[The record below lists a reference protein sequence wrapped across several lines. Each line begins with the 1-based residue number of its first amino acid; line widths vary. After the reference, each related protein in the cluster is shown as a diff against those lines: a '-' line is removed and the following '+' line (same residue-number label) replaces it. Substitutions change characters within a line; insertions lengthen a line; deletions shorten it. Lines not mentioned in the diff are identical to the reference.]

1 MQPFPARGAI
11 FDMDGLLLDTERIAC
26 RAWQHAADELG
37 VSIDESVV
45 LGMVGM
51 HSSKVETY
59 LTGELGPDFPVNAI
73 RDTTHRHYLKLTEA
87 PIPLKSGVHALFDWF
102 RDRGIPI
109 AVATSTRRS
118 IAEHHLKA
126 AGLWDYLSASR
137 CGDEIVH
144 PKPAPDIYLAAASAL
159 GVAAGDCFAFEDSNF
174 GVKAAHSA
182 GCRVAMIPDLRQ
194 PDAHT
199 LTLEV
204 PVFGSLHDALT
215 WVQAQTAPEQ
225 V

>member
-37 VSIDESVV
+37 VAIAESVV

-51 HSSKVETY
+51 HSSKVDAY
-59 LTGELGPDFPVNAI
+59 LTGELGADFPVDDV
-73 RDTTHRHYLKLTEA
+73 RTTTHRHYLKLTKD
-87 PIPLKSGVHALFDWF
+87 PIPLKPGVLELFGWF
-102 RDRGIPI
+102 RERGVPI

-126 AGLWDYLSASR
+126 VGLWHYLAASR

-144 PKPAPDIYLAAASAL
+144 PKPAPDIYLAAAAEL
-159 GVAAGDCFAFEDSNF
+159 GVDARECFAFEDSNF

-182 GCRVAMIPDLRQ
+182 GCRVVMVPDLRQ

-199 LTLEV
+199 QSLGI
-204 PVFGSLHDALT
+204 PVFDSLYDALG
-215 WVQAQTAPEQ
+215 WVRMQTA
-225 V
+225 

>member
-26 RAWQHAADELG
+26 QAWQHAADELG
-37 VSIDESVV
+37 LSIAEPIV

-51 HSSKVETY
+51 HSSKVHAY
-59 LTGELGPDFPVNAI
+59 LSSELGSDFPIDAI
-73 RDTTHRHYLKLTEA
+73 RTATHRHYLQLTDA
-87 PIPLKSGVHALFDWF
+87 PIPHKPGVLELFEWF
-102 RDRGIPI
+102 RSRGVPI

-126 AGLWDYLSASR
+126 AGLWSYLSASR
-137 CGDEIVH
+137 CGDEIEH

-159 GVAAGDCFAFEDSNF
+159 GVAAHDCFAFEDSNF

-199 LTLEV
+199 QSLKV
-204 PVFGSLHDALT
+204 PVLDSLHDALS
-215 WVQAQTAPEQ
+215 WVHKQIATEQA
-225 V
+225 

>member
-1 MQPFPARGAI
+1 MQPFHARGAI

-26 RAWQHAADELG
+26 QAWQHAADELG
-37 VSIDESVV
+37 LRIAESVV

-51 HSSKVETY
+51 HSSKVDAY
-59 LTGELGPDFPVNAI
+59 LAGELGADFPISDI
-73 RDTTHRHYLKLTEA
+73 RSSTHRHYLRLTDT
-87 PIPLKSGVHALFDWF
+87 PIPLKPGVFELFGWF
-102 RDRGIPI
+102 RQQGLPI

-126 AGLWDYLSASR
+126 AGLWPHLAASR

-144 PKPAPDIYLAAASAL
+144 PKPAPDIYLAAANQL
-159 GVAAGDCFAFEDSNF
+159 GVDARDCFAFEDSNF

-199 LTLEV
+199 LTLNV
-204 PVFGSLHDALT
+204 PVLGSLHEALS
-215 WVQAQTAPEQ
+215 WVQAQSAKAPA
-225 V
+225 